1 MYKNHFCKFVLL
13 ILLIVACRQEISH
26 SPLHFTGYEGNP
38 ILSTGGPGSWDE
50 LTLVAP
56 QVYWYDSL
64 FYLFYSAGSLST
76 GWGVGLATSKDGF
89 YFEKFEGNP
98 ILTCDGNGYDASGVG
113 GPILLIHDSIWTMYF
128 GAAELI
134 RWGPGESI
142 CRAMARKITG
152 PWIKDVKPIL
162 KTGSIGEW
170 DAGFILPSSL
180 IEMEDG
186 SYRIYYTAGGG
197 DFQGGV
203 ITYTGLASSV
213 DGITWKKYND
223 PFTHQHPFEESDPV
237 LPLGEK
243 SEWDSYGSWS
253 SFVYK
258 NHEGYCMYYTGLI
271 YKDGNQECS
280 IGFAWSKD
288 GIHWE
293 KFQDNPIFGVEDD
306 PYLTTIPERAIIEDS
321 WLVFRDTIC
330 YMYYDYGVIVGKIG
344 VATAVL
350 EQAADH

>member
-26 SPLHFTGYEGNP
+26 SPLHFTGYEHNP
-38 ILSTGGPGSWDE
+38 ILTPGEPGSWDE
-50 LTLVAP
+50 LALIGP
-56 QVYWYDSL
+56 QVYWLDSL
-64 FYLFYSAGSLST
+64 YYMFYQGMNQSVKMS
-76 GWGVGLATSKDGF
+76 VGLATSKNGID
-89 YFEKFEGNP
+89 FEKYEGNP
-98 ILTCDGNGYDASGVG
+98 ILSPDGEGYDAWLVAGE
-113 GPILLIHDSIWTMYF
+113 ILLHHDSIWTMYF
-128 GAAELI
+128 GAGELI
-134 RWGPGESI
+134 RYGPGQSI
-142 CRAMARKITG
+142 GRATADIITG
-152 PWIKDVKPIL
+152 PWIRDEKPVL

-170 DAGFILPSSL
+170 DEGFIYPSSL
-180 IEMEDG
+180 VQLEDG
-186 SYRIYYTAGGG
+186 TFRIYYTGGG
-197 DFQGGV
+197 DFQRELL
-203 ITYTGLASSV
+203 THTGIAVSS
-213 DGITWKKYND
+213 DGKNWIKYNN
-223 PFTHQHPFEESDPV
+223 PETSQHPFAESDPV